1 MPMLQLL
8 LIPWLLRI
16 SLIYMPVPSGLGIY
30 IRQIHRGHG
39 IIININMHFKIG
51 HGREERHRK
60 ESYVVFIPKKY
71 SHFALALWEKIIRK

>member
-30 IRQIHRGHG
+30 IRQIHRGHS
-39 IIININMHFKIG
+39 IIIKINMHFKIG

-71 SHFALALWEKIIRK
+71 SHFALALWEK